1 MQNYIAVFNSLKAD
15 RASEFHS
22 RHGLSIKT
30 GEGLDAVILK
40 LIKPSWT
47 TDNPAELLNTN
58 GLFFSVWIDA
68 ECEAAGIARFNLHA
82 KKLRA
87 IKGERFAAREFARGF
102 RVQAQ
107 DEVAAFPNWK
117 YPKGPITLFEGHV
130 PLDADTL
137 KQETSELMDKFATL
151 VPVLDQM
158 LDNG

>member
-1 MQNYIAVFNSLKAD
+1 MQNFLAVFNSLKKD

-22 RHGLSIKT
+22 RHGLTIKA

-47 TDNPAELLNTN
+47 TDNPSELLNTN
-58 GLFFSVWIDA
+58 GLFFSVWVDA

-82 KKLRA
+82 KKLRE
-87 IKGERFAAREFARGF
+87 IKGQGFAAREFARGF

-130 PLDADTL
+130 ALNSETL
-137 KQETSELMDKFATL
+137 KQETSDLMDKFALL

>member
-1 MQNYIAVFNSLKAD
+1 MQNYLAVFNTLKSE
-15 RASEFHS
+15 RAAEFHAQ
-22 RHGLSIKT
+22 HGLTIKT
-30 GEGLDAVILK
+30 GEGLGAVMLK

-47 TDNPAELLNTN
+47 TDSPSELLNTN

-130 PLDADTL
+130 ALNVGTL
-137 KQETSELMDKFATL
+137 KQETSDLMDKFATL
-151 VPVLDQM
+151 TPVLDQL
-158 LDNG
+158 LDL